1 MYLETFPSRESKAHL
16 QYRSWR
22 WPVLPLGA
30 LGIVGTWPR
39 LCHADYADSET
50 SEVMEGPYYFI
61 SLRVRTAAAGAK
73 FISRKDR
80 DHGYSETGVQSSSR
94 QSDGQS
100 KPGYVYSA
108 VQSAVLLL
116 KLWRYLRPCSSSC
129 SLQTCIPNPLWFC
142 ELPKQKLFQQI
153 PFLFQLTPVDLCLLL
168 KIGTRVRQTSHKGSS
183 ILEGSRQGQ
192 EMPTQYLYVFERD
205 TSLTYV
211 P

>member
-1 MYLETFPSRESKAHL
+1 MYLETLPSREWKIHL
-16 QYRSWR
+16 QHRSWR

-30 LGIVGTWPR
+30 LGTVGPWPR

-50 SEVMEGPYYFI
+50 TEVMKEGPYRFI
-61 SLRVRTAAAGAK
+61 SLRVGAAAAGAK

-80 DHGYSETGVQSSSR
+80 DCGYSETGVQSSSR

-100 KPGYVYSA
+100 KSGDVCSV
-108 VQSAVLLL
+108 VQSVVLLL
-116 KLWRYLRPCSSSC
+116 KLRPCSSSC

-153 PFLFQLTPVDLCLLL
+153 PFLFQLTLVDLCLLV
-168 KIGTRVRQTSHKGSS
+168 KIGTKVRQMSHKGNS

-192 EMPTQYLYVFERD
+192 EMPTQYLYVFKRD

>member
-94 QSDGQS
+94 QMDSPSLGMSTQQYSLRCCCWNCGVIWGLAPHHVAS
-100 KPGYVYSA
+100 KPVSPTLFDSVSYPNKSCFSKYLFCFSWLQLIYA
-108 VQSAVLLL
+108 C
-116 KLWRYLRPCSSSC
+116 LWRLGQGWGKR
-129 SLQTCIPNPLWFC
+129 
-142 ELPKQKLFQQI
+142 
-153 PFLFQLTPVDLCLLL
+153 V
-168 KIGTRVRQTSHKGSS
+168 TR
-183 ILEGSRQGQ
+183 EA
-192 EMPTQYLYVFERD
+192 VF
-205 TSLTYV
+205 
-211 P
+211 